1 MTKKRPRGIGAK
13 AGKGGAKQVRVEFTE
28 ERKEGGGA
36 KPNRKK
42 GGKVRRPIPTVGGR
56 KRRVQID

>member
-1 MTKKRPRGIGAK
+1 MAKRPRGIGSK

-36 KPNRKK
+36 RPNRKK
-42 GGKVRRPIPTVGGR
+42 GGKIRKPIPTVGGR
-56 KRRVQID
+56 KRRVKID

>member
-1 MTKKRPRGIGAK
+1 MSKKKPRGIGAK

-28 ERKEGGGA
+28 DRREGGGA
-36 KPNRKK
+36 KPNSKK

-56 KRRVQID
+56 KRRVKID

>member
-1 MTKKRPRGIGAK
+1 MAKKLRGIGAK

-36 KPNRKK
+36 RPNRKK
-42 GGKVRRPIPTVGGR
+42 GGKIRKPIPTVGGR
-56 KRRVQID
+56 KRRVKID